1 MLPPPLPIDPA
12 LDQWNTSNIPL
23 SPGIGLDHMLPPTGL
38 LERSNYAGGPV
49 AVDNF
54 PQDVQLPSMKQS
66 DLDTNPILRF
76 YNDPGPWSSQR
87 IAGDPSQ
94 PSIPPRYPGAYG
106 RDNRSSVSANHYRE
120 SPRSDVGSSTTGRN
134 PQDSGYDS
142 KSIATKSVRSTEHID
157 HSQGCQ
163 SLAGDVNEMQI
174 YPEEPFQGPVTSMPQ
189 EVAYFDIS
197 SDVPSESPATL
208 PLICPYP
215 ECNNL
220 ELKNQSD
227 HRCDVFFTMR
237 DILANRRQE
246 THASTHAAVSM

>member
-12 LDQWNTSNIPL
+12 LDPWNTSNIAL
-23 SPGIGLDHMLPPTGL
+23 SPGIGLDHLLPPTTGL
-38 LERSNYAGGPV
+38 LERSNYGGAPG
-49 AVDNF
+49 AADNY
-54 PQDVQLPSMKQS
+54 PQDVQLPSMRQS
-66 DLDTNPILRF
+66 EMDTNPLLRF

-87 IAGDPSQ
+87 ISGDASQ
-94 PSIPPRYPGAYG
+94 PSIPHRYPGAYG
-106 RDNRSSVSANHYRE
+106 RDNRSAISPQHYRD

-142 KSIATKSVRSTEHID
+142 KSMATKSVRSTEHVD

-174 YPEEPFQGPVTSMPQ
+174 YPEESYQGPVPGIPQ
-189 EVAYFDIS
+189 DVSYFDIS
-197 SDVPSESPATL
+197 SDVPAETPATL

-215 ECNNL
+215 ECKNL

-227 HRCDVFFTMR
+227 QRCNVLPPNAMTFFTH
-237 DILANRRQE
+237 IHPQE
-246 THASTHAAVSM
+246 T

>member
-12 LDQWNTSNIPL
+12 LDPWNTSNIAL
-23 SPGIGLDHMLPPTGL
+23 SPAIGLDHLLPPTTGL
-38 LERSNYAGGPV
+38 LDRSNYPGAPV

-54 PQDVQLPSMKQS
+54 PQDVQLPSMRQT
-66 DLDTNPILRF
+66 DLDTNPLLRF

-87 IAGDPSQ
+87 IAGDPS

-106 RDNRSSVSANHYRE
+106 RDNRSGISSNHYRE

-142 KSIATKSVRSTEHID
+142 KSMATKSVRSTEHID

-189 EVAYFDIS
+189 DVAYFDIS
-197 SDVPSESPATL
+197 SDVPGEAPATL
-208 PLICPYP
+208 PLLCPYP

-227 HRCDVFFTMR
+227 HRYDVAIFHDACF
-237 DILANRRQE
+237 AYGRQE
-246 THASTHAAVSM
+246 THASAHTPISM